1 MRRRQVLAVA
11 GAAAAW
17 PMVADAQRASMLRLA
32 VLMVLSESHLEA
44 PSWVAALKEGLRS
57 RGWIEGRTI
66 QIDVRFGRSDR
77 NLIKQH
83 ADELVALKPDI
94 IFAQGV
100 IGAAVMKQA
109 TQTIPV
115 VFVQVQGPVEGG
127 FVLNLAR
134 PEGNLTGFTNFDHSI
149 VSKWLSLLKSASPG
163 VSRVML
169 MINPDNRARWNGYG
183 AAMERYG
190 QALGLGPP
198 HMGGI
203 HNAADVEREIV
214 QFAEHPNGGM
224 VVPPDATT
232 GVHEKLIIELAARHR
247 LPAVFSSAALARA
260 GGLIGYGDDV
270 VGQYR
275 SAASYVDRLL
285 RGAKVSDLPVQAT
298 DRYVT
303 AINLKTAARLG
314 LTIPATMLAGAD
326 EVIE

>member
-1 MRRRQVLAVA
+1 MRRRQFLAAA
-11 GAAAAW
+11 GTVAAW
-17 PMVADAQRASMLRLA
+17 PVAADAQRASMPRLGILI
-32 VLMVLSESHLEA
+32 VQSDLHPDP
-44 PSWVAALKEGLRS
+44 PSWVAALKGGLRS
-57 RGWIEGRTI
+57 HGWVEGQTI
-66 QIDVRFGRSDR
+66 QTEVRYGRSDR
-77 NLIKQH
+77 ELILRH
-83 ADELVALKPDI
+83 AAELVALKPDI

-127 FVLNLAR
+127 IVTNLAR
-134 PEGNLTGFTNFDHSI
+134 PEANLTGFTNFDHSI
-149 VSKWLSLLKSASPG
+149 VGKWLSLLKGAAPH

-169 MINPDNRARWNGYG
+169 MINPDNRPRWNGYL

-190 QALGLGPP
+190 QALGLKPP
-198 HMGGI
+198 YGAGI
-203 HNAADVEREIV
+203 YNAADVEREIV
-214 QFAEHPNGGM
+214 RFAEQPNGGM

-232 GVHEKLIIELAARHR
+232 GVQGKLIIELAARHR
-247 LPAVFSSAALARA
+247 LPSVFSSAALARD

-270 VGQYR
+270 IGQYR

-285 RGAKVSDLPVQAT
+285 RGAKISDLPVQAT
-298 DRYVT
+298 VRYVT
-303 AINLKTAARLG
+303 TINLKTAATLG